1 MYQHRKNVDMKFK
14 NGQNA
19 SISDREIADMPQLIA
34 RLTYWQDELDAL
46 DVTAMEG
53 MIDSGL
59 GRILIGITDT
69 FIGLGNT
76 FKTNVFKFLKDL
88 KRSELKE
95 YVESHALKVSS
106 VEKLSFDQV
115 MDMPIYAPYGMG
127 VTYQSATSN
136 IASVYDNLQAYS
148 LSNIG
153 LTAFTNIF
161 KSFSR
166 SDNKAGEQLNN
177 LRKLVATSIAASS
190 KFVDA
195 SDSDFAGTNQSRIP
209 FKKCYASMA
218 ELISVKTTLLDYDKQ
233 LEDCG
238 KIQANVSQMGDAL
251 NGTVELI
258 SSNEATVDKDFVS
271 ALGEVAMSMA
281 KLMDAYSRVA
291 LRHSALEHNHV
302 LNINTIYQLVASRKS

>member
-1 MYQHRKNVDMKFK
+1 MKFK

-19 SISDREIADMPQLIA
+19 SISDREITDMQQLLA

-46 DVTAMEG
+46 DATAMEG

-76 FKTNVFKFLKDL
+76 FKTNAFKFLKDL

-115 MDMPIYAPYGMG
+115 MDMPVYAPYGMG

-136 IASVYDNLQAYS
+136 IAAVYDNLQAYS

-166 SDNKAGEQLNN
+166 ADNKAAEQLNN
-177 LRKLVATSIAASS
+177 LRKLVANSIANSS

-195 SDSDFAGTNQSRIP
+195 SDVDFSGTNQNRVP
-209 FKKCYASMA
+209 FKKCYGSMA
-218 ELISVKTTLLDYDKQ
+218 ELAVVKTTLLDYDQQ

-238 KIQANVSQMGDAL
+238 KIQVNVSQMGDAL
-251 NGTVELI
+251 NGTIELI

-271 ALGEVAMSMA
+271 SLGEVAMNMA
-281 KLMDAYSRVA
+281 KLMDVYSRMA
-291 LRHSALEHNHV
+291 LRHSAMEHNHV